1 MKQTPPEPYYGI
13 VDSRGRV
20 VIRKAHREYMG
31 LPNGGAVEWYINEDG
46 QAALRAAKK
55 DDND

>member
-1 MKQTPPEPYYGI
+1 MKQTPPEPYDGK
-13 VDSRGRV
+13 VDSRARI

-31 LPNGGAVEWYINEDG
+31 LPNGGPVEWYINEDG

-55 DDND
+55 DEND